1 MFLPNISFSTAFG
14 SLGAL
19 LRPAVGQRRV
29 RSSVAI
35 AIGLV
40 VSACGGG
47 AGKPAESAS
56 PALSTDSAPS
66 PDGDET
72 AAGGEPAGD
81 GGGKAEIP
89 TECFKSGGV
98 CVPHPKFVKRLC
110 NGRYPSVA
118 LYLFANG
125 SKWTR
130 AYLTRKTESWNA
142 SGGASTEG
150 FLEFDEEVLL
160 VAERKAD
167 AGGMQVSGSGAGYDA
182 IRWDG
187 SCVTLSGEEITQQRP
202 PSTKT
207 VKVEWRFLDDNIQ
220 EALRKDERVN
230 AAFLE
235 RRGECKGATSGDVSA
250 KCVKADAKLSDAVV
264 SFVRGGGTIPVPSTL
279 PD

>member
-1 MFLPNISFSTAFG
+1 MFLPNISFSTALG
-14 SLGAL
+14 SLGARC
-19 LRPAVGQRRV
+19 RPTAGRRLV
-29 RSSVAI
+29 PSSVI
-35 AIGLV
+35 ALSLLA
-40 VSACGGG
+40 SACGGG
-47 AGKPAESAS
+47 AHKPAESAD
-56 PALSTDSAPS
+56 PAVSRDSAPS
-66 PDGDET
+66 ADGEQAAAGDEP
-72 AAGGEPAGD
+72 AADAAA
-81 GGGKAEIP
+81 GKAEIP
-89 TECFKSGGV
+89 SECFKSGGV

-130 AYLTRKTESWNA
+130 AYLTRKTEAWNA

-182 IRWDG
+182 VRWDG

-202 PSTKT
+202 PGTRT

-220 EALRKDERVN
+220 QALRKDDRVN

-235 RRGECKGATSGDVSA
+235 RRSECKGATSGDVSA

-264 SFVRGGGTIPVPSTL
+264 SFVRGGGAIPVPSTL